1 MSPPDTKRL
10 TFRKFTK
17 NNSTVLTKCMSIR
30 SESDINSE
38 LKCWLKYAYDKA

>member
-17 NNSTVLTKCMSIR
+17 DSAIMTNCIAFGSK
-30 SESDINSE
+30 SDFNSE
-38 LKCWLKYAYDKA
+38 VKCWLKDAYYKA

>member
-1 MSPPDTKRL
+1 MSLPDTKRL

-17 NNSTVLTKCMSIR
+17 DDVIMTNCMAIR

-38 LKCWLKYAYDKA
+38 LKCRLKDAYDKA